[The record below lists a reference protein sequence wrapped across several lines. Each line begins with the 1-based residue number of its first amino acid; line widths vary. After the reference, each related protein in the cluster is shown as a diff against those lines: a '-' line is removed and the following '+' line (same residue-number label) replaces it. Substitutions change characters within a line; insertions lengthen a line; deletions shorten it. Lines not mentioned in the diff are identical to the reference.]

1 MIISSATAISPQQVH
16 QVATPF
22 TVIIIAL
29 IQGEEKEEEHNIDN
43 IIRVQNFIAIE
54 LKHFRHQ
61 EHLLNIFFCLALLC
75 SPSIHITQQDT
86 VAQAGHGQGEGL
98 EAVVVILCVSDLW
111 QDYNV
116 YNIDTYYLLL
126 LLLYGGDAWPPTQQ
140 LLCML
145 LQT

>member
-29 IQGEEKEEEHNIDN
+29 IQGEEKEEEKEEEHNIDN

-61 EHLLNIFFCLALLC
+61 EHLLNIFFCLAPC
-75 SPSIHITQQDT
+75 SPSIHIAQQDT
-86 VAQAGHGQGEGL
+86 VALAGHGQGEGL

-116 YNIDTYYLLL
+116 YNIPILFASSSL
-126 LLLYGGDAWPPTQQ
+126 WW
-140 LLCML
+140 
-145 LQT
+145 

>member
-61 EHLLNIFFCLALLC
+61 EHLLNIFFCLPHALLVYTL
-75 SPSIHITQQDT
+75 HNRTRWHWQGMGR
-86 VAQAGHGQGEGL
+86 AWAG
-98 EAVVVILCVSDLW
+98 
-111 QDYNV
+111 
-116 YNIDTYYLLL
+116 
-126 LLLYGGDAWPPTQQ
+126 
-140 LLCML
+140 
-145 LQT
+145 